1 MLALALL
8 MSLLGFIALLVA
20 LYVGSVFWAW
30 VCIAVALIGAGIFVL
45 DLVVHRRR

>member
-20 LYVGSVFWAW
+20 LYVGSIFWAW
-30 VCIAVALIGAGIFVL
+30 VCIVVALIGAGLFVVGR
-45 DLVVHRRR
+45 VVHRRR